1 VFAVSNPNFAQCQT
15 QRSTPPPSSPDVVV
29 GALASFQDGAA
40 AAAIIGHGARDVP
53 WQDEL
58 VTVIKRHS
66 RDPD

>member
-1 VFAVSNPNFAQCQT
+1 MPDSAFDATTIVTGC
-15 QRSTPPPSSPDVVV
+15 RSW
-29 GALASFQDGAA
+29 ALASFQDGAA